1 MRFKYIMYYPIVN
14 LYKEMVSVGLYYY
27 WKGSGRSKKDFPGGY
42 ILNITSENLK
52 ILEHFKSE
60 ARRNST
66 GLSKN
71 TPSKNRFDPD
81 FFLYKYVLSLLI

>member
-1 MRFKYIMYYPIVN
+1 MISFR
-14 LYKEMVSVGLYYY
+14 LYYY
-27 WKGSGRSKKDFPGGY
+27 WKGSGRSKKDFPGVY
-42 ILNITSENLK
+42 IVNITSDNLK

-60 ARRNST
+60 ALRNST

-71 TPSKNRFDPD
+71 TPSKNRFDTD